1 VQKGRV
7 VPVFLREM
15 TLKFTVF
22 MNRQTRNYTI
32 LLIYSVLSGIFGIG
46 WWSGVSEQYIPLYI
60 AALGATPAML
70 GLLDSMGRATRSGIS
85 APMGWIMDR
94 YNLKKMMMIGMILQ
108 YVPSLVY
115 ILVGNIGFF
124 FWWAIPLR
132 IIDASARTL
141 TMFSITLLIA
151 ESLRDEDRATGYSVR
166 MTFSSIPGLVTPML
180 WAFIITASGGINVS
194 GIRPIFFIS
203 IIGNTVLILW
213 IYLKLDVNN
222 PGRLPNLNHKKPT
235 AMKRL
240 SGVLHDLQETFN
252 VARGIKR
259 WILIACFDIY
269 CFSSILGFIQLFAV
283 EVKDANPFIL
293 GLMGTVLT
301 ATILLLTVPM
311 GRLGDKIGRK
321 KIVYIGLPPTYAWI
335 LLLLYT
341 PSPIYLV
348 VSWIFYGI
356 ACATFPVWST
366 ITMELVPTAYRG
378 RFTGLRGLFTNLA
391 SIPGALV
398 AGLMWTIFDPTLPF
412 LVALAS
418 ESVAVILVKTI
429 PETLKKN
436 HQPPMRVANP

>member
-1 VQKGRV
+1 
-7 VPVFLREM
+7 M
-15 TLKFTVF
+15 TSKFTVF

-32 LLIYSVLSGIFGIG
+32 LLIYTVLSSIFGIG
-46 WWSGVSEQYIPLYI
+46 WWSRASEEYTPLYI
-60 AALGATPAML
+60 VALGATPAML
-70 GLLDSMGRATRSGIS
+70 GLLDSMGIATRSGIS
-85 APMGWIMDR
+85 APMGWIIDR
-94 YNLKKMMMIGMILQ
+94 YNLKKMMMIGMIFK

-151 ESLRDEDRATGYSVR
+151 ESLRDEDRATGYSMR
-166 MTFSSIPGLVTPML
+166 MIFSNIPGLVTPML
-180 WAFIITASGGINVS
+180 WAFIVTVSGGINVS
-194 GIRPIFFIS
+194 GIQPIFFIN

-213 IYLKLDVNN
+213 IYLKLDVQNS
-222 PGRLPNLNHKKPT
+222 RKLPNLNYKKPKV
-235 AMKRL
+235 MKRL
-240 SGVLHDLQETFN
+240 SGILDDLRETFN

-269 CFSSILGFIQLFAV
+269 CFSSILGFVQLFAV
-283 EVKDANPFIL
+283 EVKNANPFIL

-301 ATILLLTVPM
+301 ATILLLTIPM
-311 GRLGDKIGRK
+311 GMLGDRIGRK
-321 KIVYIGLPPTYAWI
+321 KILYLGLPPTYAWI

-348 VSWIFYGI
+348 VSWFFYGI
-356 ACATFPVWST
+356 ACATWPVWST

-378 RFTGLRGLFTNLA
+378 RFSGLRGLFTNLV

-398 AGLMWTIFDPTLPF
+398 AGLMWTMFDPTLPF

-436 HQPPMRVANP
+436 HQHSMRVANP